1 MALIGDLSYGGIIFY
16 VDETGEHGLVSATVD
31 QGMTSWG
38 SPEILINEDPIPLPI
53 KSTIKNSKPG

>member
-38 SPEILINEDPIPLPI
+38 LSIED
-53 KSTIKNSKPG
+53 KPNVIFQQNYQLSYCNC